1 VAAESLLQVA
11 AVEPPPPSSG
21 QVRPPSGGGRAPSSK
36 RLLVKRVAAVH
47 GQLGARRWVGG
58 SGGSGWAWLVAV
70 GGWQRWVG
78 GGGGKRAAACEC
90 GESNLSDRGQVR
102 VSERVDCV

>member
-1 VAAESLLQVA
+1 VVAAESLLQVA

-47 GQLGARRWVGG
+47 GQLGARTWVGG

-70 GGWQRWVG
+70 MGGSGGWAAVAVSGRR
-78 GGGGKRAAACEC
+78 RASAV
-90 GESNLSDRGQVR
+90 NQI
-102 VSERVDCV
+102 